1 MTSNSTI
8 EETSR
13 LENGSQNETGE
24 YTIHTLLPMHVAGKN
39 RKKMEDLTLISII
52 SKVSS
57 PSQTVKCIN
66 IESKIYSAN
75 KNRSVCH
82 LAPRLVRNMHHLKC
96 VLVRVCKFQ
105 FLGTKTFFLFQFC
118 WFSYIYKLD
127 DLPSVAFH
135 LKGHLTSALKTLS
148 FKNSAVQ
155 FSCVFMPPWPSLVN
169 ISDA

>member
-8 EETSR
+8 EDTR
-13 LENGSQNETGE
+13 LLENGSQHETGE
-24 YTIHTLLPMHVAGKN
+24 FTIHILLHMHTERTGK
-39 RKKMEDLTLISII
+39 KLEGLLTFRSAIN
-52 SKVSS
+52 KVSS
-57 PSQTVKCIN
+57 PFH
-66 IESKIYSAN
+66 IESNIYSAN

-96 VLVRVCKFQ
+96 VLVSRVCKFQ

-135 LKGHLTSALKTLS
+135 LKGHLTSSLKTLS

-155 FSCVFMPPWPSLVN
+155 FSCIFMPPWPSLVN